1 MFGYS
6 QQSGVS
12 DGKMIPICSACVHRF
27 LATEV
32 MACMAFPKGIPQDI
46 LDGKADHRKP
56 YPGDNGIRFELAQ
69 L

>member
-1 MFGYS
+1 MLN
-6 QQSGVS
+6 
-12 DGKMIPICSACVHRF
+12 MIPICAACVHRF

-56 YPGDNGIRFELAQ
+56 YPGDNGVRFELMPG
-69 L
+69 LDRL